1 MEKYLFEFLLSIIW
15 GIYPHCS
22 FFFFSVYKILLIFL
36 AVLGLGCCVCFS
48 LVAARMGYLLAV
60 PGLLI
65 AVVSLN
71 VEHGLWGSRTSAV
84 AARGL

>member
-22 FFFFSVYKILLIFL
+22 FFFSLYKILLIFL

-48 LVAARMGYLLAV
+48 LVAASMGYLLAV
-60 PGLLI
+60 LGLLI

-71 VEHGLWGSRTSAV
+71 VEHGLWGARTSAV